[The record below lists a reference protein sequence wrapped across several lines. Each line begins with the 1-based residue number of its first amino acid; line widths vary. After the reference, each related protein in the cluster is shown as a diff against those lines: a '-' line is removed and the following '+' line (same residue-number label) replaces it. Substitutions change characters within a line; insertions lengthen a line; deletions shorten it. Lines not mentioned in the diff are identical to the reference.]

1 MSTQIT
7 PFKQLENALGIQP
20 QEHYNVLKVEE
31 NLPAS
36 IEDARVEQNIDYVEV
51 ELKDTIRQLDDSIEK
66 VQAIGELSEAPG
78 AYRVIGE
85 LASTKIAALKELRE
99 LRKKQPSTAVTV
111 GTVNNTQVNAG
122 AFNINDILRELRNN

>member
-1 MSTQIT
+1 MTTIA
-7 PFKQLENALGIQP
+7 PFKQLEQSLGIQP
-20 QEHYNVLKVEE
+20 QEHYDIIPVDNKPAPVE
-31 NLPAS
+31 
-36 IEDARVEQNIDYVEV
+36 DVRVEQNIDYVES

-99 LRKKQPSTAVTV
+99 LRKKQATQVTV
-111 GTVNNTQVNAG
+111 GTVNNTQVNSTG
-122 AFNINDILRELRNN
+122 MNINDILKALREG